1 MGLADRLNDRV
12 RQLSGGQVRRVE
24 IARALLHAPRL
35 VLLDEPTAGLDIKAR
50 ADILALTRRL
60 VAEDGVGVL
69 WTTHLVDEIR
79 PDDQVVVLHKGRVL
93 AQRRRRAVMAA
104 TGGRLDRRGLRR
116 LTGGAGEEDA

>member
-1 MGLADRLNDRV
+1 MGLADRLKDRV
-12 RQLSGGQVRRVE
+12 RQLSGGQARRVE
-24 IARALLHAPRL
+24 IARALLHRPRL

-69 WTTHLVDEIR
+69 WATHLVDEIR
-79 PDDQVVVLHKGRVL
+79 ARRPGRRA
-93 AQRRRRAVMAA
+93 AQGPRAGERPRRRDHSGGGADSIGAA
-104 TGGRLDRRGLRR
+104 FSR